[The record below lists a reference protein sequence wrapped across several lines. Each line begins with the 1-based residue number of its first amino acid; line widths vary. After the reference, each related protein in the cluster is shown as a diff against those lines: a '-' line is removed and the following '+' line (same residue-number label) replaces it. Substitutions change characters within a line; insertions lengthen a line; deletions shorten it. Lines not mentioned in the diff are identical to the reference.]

1 MAFNGDCY
9 DVEKYQ
15 FKWLRVFGL
24 CERCKVRV
32 LCMPFM
38 CYLIVIILF
47 MCMIMLSDNKTL
59 EL

>member
-9 DVEKYQ
+9 DVEKYYL
-15 FKWLRVFGL
+15 KWLRVLG
-24 CERCKVRV
+24 CVERTQVRV
-32 LCMPFM
+32 LCMSLM

>member
-1 MAFNGDCY
+1 
-9 DVEKYQ
+9 
-15 FKWLRVFGL
+15 
-24 CERCKVRV
+24 
-32 LCMPFM
+32 MPFM

>member
-1 MAFNGDCY
+1 MS
-9 DVEKYQ
+9 
-15 FKWLRVFGL
+15 
-24 CERCKVRV
+24 
-32 LCMPFM
+32 FM

>member
-9 DVEKYQ
+9 DMEKYQ
-15 FKWLRVFGL
+15 LKWLRVLSL
-24 CERCKVRV
+24 CERTQVRV
-32 LCMPFM
+32 LCMSFM
-38 CYLIVIILF
+38 SYLIVIILF